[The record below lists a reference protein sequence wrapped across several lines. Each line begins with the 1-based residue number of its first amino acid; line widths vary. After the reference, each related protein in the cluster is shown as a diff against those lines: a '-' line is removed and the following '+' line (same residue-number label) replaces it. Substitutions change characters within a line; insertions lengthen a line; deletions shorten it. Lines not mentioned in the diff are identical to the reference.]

1 MSPSHCKGP
10 CRHPTNVAIS
20 HSIQMSPSHKIAI
33 SKTKGRI
40 KNLTA
45 PNHILGTKPL
55 RVSALVFFNFRAL
68 GLTVLEI
75 QPFQNGLKR
84 DHPVRILLIL
94 GRGHTVHTGERHH
107 GCEHCSKQTGIYWLL
122 SCLSPNVFAKFF
134 GIFFFEILKF
144 YFSDALLFKPKCLK
158 NRLVHP

>member
-1 MSPSHCKGP
+1 MSPSYILSK
-10 CRHPTNVAIS
+10 CRHLTKILIS
-20 HSIQMSPSHKIAI
+20 KIAI

-134 GIFFFEILKF
+134 GFFFRNFKILFFGCSPVIKGKYLSEIFRKKKSIFFEI
-144 YFSDALLFKPKCLK
+144 
-158 NRLVHP
+158 

>member
-1 MSPSHCKGP
+1 
-10 CRHPTNVAIS
+10 
-20 HSIQMSPSHKIAI
+20 MSPSHKIAI

-75 QPFQNGLKR
+75 QPFQNGLKQ
-84 DHPVRILLIL
+84 DHPLRILLIL
-94 GRGHTVHTGERHH
+94 GRGYTVHTGASHH
-107 GCEHCSKQTGIYWLL
+107 GCEHCSKQTGISLL
-122 SCLSPNVFAKFF
+122 YCLRLNVLAKYF
-134 GIFFFEILKF
+134 GKKFKFSEKIFQKF
-144 YFSDALLFKPKCLK
+144 
-158 NRLVHP
+158 

>member
-84 DHPVRILLIL
+84 DHPLRIL
-94 GRGHTVHTGERHH
+94 GRVCIQGRGSMAVNTAVKLPNTHISHQCKMV
-107 GCEHCSKQTGIYWLL
+107 SK
-122 SCLSPNVFAKFF
+122 
-134 GIFFFEILKF
+134 
-144 YFSDALLFKPKCLK
+144 YFPIV
-158 NRLVHP
+158 NW

>member
-84 DHPVRILLIL
+84 DHPLRIL
-94 GRGHTVHTGERHH
+94 GRVCIQGRGSMAVNTAVKLLNTHISHQ
-107 GCEHCSKQTGIYWLL
+107 CSFRTPGKT
-122 SCLSPNVFAKFF
+122 
-134 GIFFFEILKF
+134 F
-144 YFSDALLFKPKCLK
+144 YISEP
-158 NRLVHP
+158 